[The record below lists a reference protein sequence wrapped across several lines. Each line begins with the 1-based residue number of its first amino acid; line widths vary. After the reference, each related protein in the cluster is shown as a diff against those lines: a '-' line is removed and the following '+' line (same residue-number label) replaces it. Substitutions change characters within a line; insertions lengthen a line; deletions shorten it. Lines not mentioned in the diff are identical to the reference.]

1 MILGTLGESI
11 ARGEKKRETTSKAQA
26 KEGKQQ
32 SFRRNQRDR
41 SNKIVAPMNSLEKLQ
56 GGGSS
61 LGNFVVSSQT
71 SLQMWLQG
79 DAVEP

>member
-1 MILGTLGESI
+1 
-11 ARGEKKRETTSKAQA
+11 
-26 KEGKQQ
+26 
-32 SFRRNQRDR
+32 
-41 SNKIVAPMNSLEKLQ
+41 MNSLEKLQ

-71 SLQMWLQG
+71 RLQMWLQG